1 MSPNF
6 AALAKAEINRHS
18 LIPVSTPNIESGV
31 QQEINIHPIYE
42 HFEKS
47 GLPRHRNGVFK
58 YIYCLPL
65 YNVVIGKERQ
75 EVHPPIK
82 T

>member
-18 LIPVSTPNIESGV
+18 LIPESTTNIESGV

-42 HFEKS
+42 RFEKS
-47 GLPRHRNGVFK
+47 GPLRHRNGVFI
-58 YIYCLPL
+58 YIYCLL
-65 YNVVIGKERQ
+65 LHNVVMSKERQ